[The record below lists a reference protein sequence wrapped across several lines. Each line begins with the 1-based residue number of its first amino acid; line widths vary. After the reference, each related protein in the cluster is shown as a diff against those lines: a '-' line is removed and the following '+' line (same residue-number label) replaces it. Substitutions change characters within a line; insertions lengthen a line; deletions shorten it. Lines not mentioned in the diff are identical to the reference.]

1 VNFVVHELVLLA
13 TKTKYGR
20 RVNKWSMRVFGEE
33 VARFSQRDL
42 SMEAARIA
50 QRAAQRDFAESVRL
64 VEAFVIM
71 EAKDIFESL
80 AGKYPMLRTYHL
92 DRGSMAE
99 MIRKVMDRKGRSL
112 ESLRGLL
119 VEALGRNIPETGELL
134 DAMEFVRKR
143 ANKALKKK
151 WSPARLVSGVRDG
164 TERELGDLLV
174 VSENADGR
182 VWIMAIIESKSFSNV
197 TDLSTHGDRK
207 VGQHLWDWRRAK
219 TRGVSFEGR
228 HYKAQDVVIEP
239 VPAAAWGGGA
249 YVPKKKSAADRVREM
264 SGYYTEFIGFAP
276 QEMSV
281 EKLGNLADQGI
292 QLEYWPWPFDK
303 NEFDRFQKDLTAAVD
318 KALRR

>member
-1 VNFVVHELVLLA
+1 MSFVIHELVLLA
-13 TKTKYGR
+13 TKTRYGKR
-20 RVNKWSMRVFGEE
+20 INKWSLRIFGEE
-33 VARFSQRDL
+33 VLRFSQRDL
-42 SMEAARIA
+42 SKEAARIA
-50 QRAAQRDFAESVRL
+50 QRAAQRDLAESVRL

-71 EAKDIFESL
+71 EAKNIFESL
-80 AGKYPMLRTYHL
+80 TGKYPMLKLYHL

-112 ESLRGLL
+112 ESLRGIL
-119 VEALGRNIPETGELL
+119 VEALARNMPETSELL
-134 DAMEFVRKR
+134 NAMEFVRKQ
-143 ANKALKKK
+143 ANKMLKKK
-151 WSPARLVSGVRDG
+151 WGPARLVSGVRDG

-197 TDLSTHGDRK
+197 TDLSTHGNRK

-228 HYKAQDVVIEP
+228 YYKAQDVVIEP
-239 VPAAAWGGGA
+239 VPVAAWGGHA
-249 YVPKKKSAADRVREM
+249 NVLKKQAADRVREM

-281 EKLGNLADQGI
+281 EKLSNLADQGI
-292 QLEYWPWPFDK
+292 QLECWPWPFDK